1 MFAKPRLLAATAGVL
16 ASMLALG
23 PHMLSAQ
30 AQRSAGT
37 TSSNGGPVADGGP
50 VLTRQT
56 EFGIPYQVD
65 APGST
70 PEVQLMVSNDRGANW
85 VGYHRQ
91 SSQQTRFVFQAKAD
105 GEYWF
110 AIRTFDA
117 SGRPTETNGYFKPE
131 LKVAID
137 TETPEVSLKAQALE
151 SGEVIVQW
159 TIHDPAI
166 DAEQIQLS
174 YQSSSQA
181 PYQTVEVDASKAYQ
195 ADGII
200 AGETRFFP
208 IATERVMQ
216 IRLDAY
222 DKAGNVGF
230 AQQSVSVPLVAQKP
244 RWNGV
249 PQPAPGKDGPAQD
262 SLAGGNIPVDPF
274 QQRRIEMPEAPKQAV
289 PWPTDNAVP
298 RPQNQAKTNPQSLAG
313 AAPGTA
319 ATQPLA
325 GMPAPPL
332 PQNTDQRFKPASMK
346 MEPPMASSGQPAER
360 PTVRANSTVGLP
372 PGVSAQAINHKGFA
386 LNYGVDTVGP
396 SGIGQIEL
404 WVTRDG
410 GETWEPGGTDPDRQ
424 SPFDVEVQAEGTY
437 GFRIVVE
444 GGNGLT
450 GRRPQPGDLAD
461 IWVNVDLTKPIA
473 TITNVVYGEG
483 PHVGHLDI
491 SWNATDADLAD
502 RPVSLYYASSAD
514 GPWRPIAE
522 EIANSGQY
530 IWKITPDV
538 PADIFLK
545 ATARDRSGN
554 LGEFILKRAIANDG
568 LVPRAQIRSLQP
580 ISGQNDQAAM
590 PYTIR

>member
-1 MFAKPRLLAATAGVL
+1 MFAKSGLLAATAGVL

-23 PHMLSAQ
+23 PQVLSAQ
-30 AQRSAGT
+30 AHRPADT
-37 TSSNGGPVADGGP
+37 TASDGGP
-50 VLTRQT
+50 VLTRQM

-70 PEVQLMVSNDRGANW
+70 PEVQLMVSNDRGVNW
-85 VGYHRQ
+85 IGYHRQ
-91 SSQQTRFVFQAKAD
+91 SAQQDRFVFQAQSD

-117 SGRPTETNGYFKPE
+117 SGRPTENNGYFKPE

-137 TETPEVSLKAQALE
+137 SQTPEVSIKAQALE

-159 TIHDPAI
+159 TIQDPAI
-166 DAEQIQLS
+166 DPEHIQLS
-174 YQSSSQA
+174 YQSSPQS
-181 PYQTVEVDASKAYQ
+181 PFQTVQVDASKAYQ

-208 IATERVMQ
+208 IATDRVMQ

-244 RWNGV
+244 SWNGV
-249 PQPAPGKDGPAQD
+249 PRPAPGKAGPAQD

-274 QQRRIEMPEAPKQAV
+274 QQRRIEMPEPPKQAV
-289 PWPTDNAVP
+289 PWPTDNVLP
-298 RPQNQAKTNPQSLAG
+298 RPEAQANSTPVQ
-313 AAPGTA
+313 PGIGTQPP
-319 ATQPLA
+319 QPLA
-325 GMPAPPL
+325 GIGAPPL
-332 PQNTDQRFKPASMK
+332 PQNVDDRFKPASMK
-346 MEPPMASSGQPAER
+346 MEPPVASSSQPER

-372 PGVSAQAINHKGFA
+372 PGVSPQAINHKGFA

-491 SWNATDADLAD
+491 SWSATDADLAD

-514 GPWRPIAE
+514 GPWKPIAE

-545 ATARDRSGN
+545 AIARDRSGN
-554 LGEFILKRAIANDG
+554 VGEFVLKRAIANDG

-590 PYTIR
+590 PFTIR

>member
-1 MFAKPRLLAATAGVL
+1 MFANSRLLAATAGVL
-16 ASMLALG
+16 ASMLAFG
-23 PHMLSAQ
+23 PAVLSAQ
-30 AQRSAGT
+30 AQAQRPAGAQST
-37 TSSNGGPVADGGP
+37 DGGP
-50 VLTRQT
+50 VLTRQM

-70 PEVQLMVSNDRGANW
+70 PEVQLMVSNDRGVNW

-91 SSQQTRFVFQAKAD
+91 SSQKNRFVFQAKAD

-117 SGRPTETNGYFKPE
+117 SGRPTEASGYFKPE

-137 TETPEVSLKAQALE
+137 TKTPEVSLKAQALE

-159 TIHDPAI
+159 SIKDPAI

-174 YQSSSQA
+174 YQSSAQA
-181 PYQTVEVDASKAYQ
+181 PYQTVQVDASKAYQ
-195 ADGII
+195 ADGVI

-244 RWNGV
+244 TWNGV
-249 PQPAPGKDGPAQD
+249 PRPEPGKATAPPD
-262 SLAGGNIPVDPF
+262 SLAAGSIPVDPF
-274 QQRRIEMPEAPKQAV
+274 QQRRTEMPQPPKQAV

-298 RPQNQAKTNPQSLAG
+298 RPQNQASNNPQSQRPGAGPQQPQTLADVG
-313 AAPGTA
+313 D
-319 ATQPLA
+319 
-325 GMPAPPL
+325 PPL
-332 PQNTDQRFKPASMK
+332 PNNTDQRFKPASMK
-346 MEPPMASSGQPAER
+346 MEPPVASSSQPNR
-360 PTVRANSTVGLP
+360 PSVRANATVGLP
-372 PGVSAQAINHKGFA
+372 PGVTPQAINHKGFA
-386 LNYGVDTVGP
+386 LNYGIDTVGP

-461 IWVNVDLTKPIA
+461 IWVRVDLTKPIA

-491 SWNATDADLAD
+491 SWNATDNDLAD

-514 GPWRPIAE
+514 GPWKPIAE

-530 IWKITPDV
+530 IWKITPEV

-554 LGEFILKRAIANDG
+554 VGEFILKRAIANDG
-568 LVPRAQIRSLQP
+568 LVPKAQIRSLQP
-580 ISGQNDQAAM
+580 ISRQNDQAAL
-590 PYTIR
+590 PYSIR

>member
-1 MFAKPRLLAATAGVL
+1 MFAKSRLLAATTGAL
-16 ASMLALG
+16 ASMLALSG
-23 PHMLSAQ
+23 AMLSVQ
-30 AQRSAGT
+30 AQRPAEAT
-37 TSSNGGPVADGGP
+37 TADGGP
-50 VLTRQT
+50 MLTRQM

-91 SSQQTRFVFQAKAD
+91 SAQQNRFVFQAQSD

-117 SGRPTETNGYFKPE
+117 SGRPTENNGYFKPE

-137 TETPEVSLKAQALE
+137 TQTPDVSLKAHALE
-151 SGEVIVQW
+151 SGEVIAQW
-159 TIHDPAI
+159 SINDPAI
-166 DAEQIQLS
+166 DVEQIQLS
-174 YQSSSQA
+174 YQSSLQSPFQSV
-181 PYQTVEVDASKAYQ
+181 QVDASNAYQ
-195 ADGII
+195 ADGVI

-208 IATERVMQ
+208 IATDRVMQ

-244 RWNGV
+244 SWNGV
-249 PQPAPGKDGPAQD
+249 PRPAPGKAGPAPD

-274 QQRRIEMPEAPKQAV
+274 RQRRIEMPEPPKQAV

-298 RPQNQAKTNPQSLAG
+298 RLQNHASNPSTPSSAGPQQS
-313 AAPGTA
+313 
-319 ATQPLA
+319 QPLA
-325 GMPAPPL
+325 GIGVPPV
-332 PQNTDQRFKPASMK
+332 PQGMDDRFKPASMK
-346 MEPPMASSGQPAER
+346 MEPPVASSSQPER

-372 PGVSAQAINHKGFA
+372 PGVTAQAINHKGFA

-404 WVTRDG
+404 WVTRDA

-424 SPFDVEVQAEGTY
+424 SPFDVEVQSEGTY

-461 IWVNVDLTKPIA
+461 IWVRVDLSQPIA

-491 SWNATDADLAD
+491 SWNATDNDLAD

-514 GPWRPIAE
+514 GPWKPIAE

-530 IWKITPDV
+530 IWKITPEV

-554 LGEFILKRAIANDG
+554 VGEFVLKRAIANDG
-568 LVPRAQIRSLQP
+568 LVPRAQIRSLRP
-580 ISGQNDQAAM
+580 ISEQNDQAAM
-590 PYTIR
+590 PFTIR